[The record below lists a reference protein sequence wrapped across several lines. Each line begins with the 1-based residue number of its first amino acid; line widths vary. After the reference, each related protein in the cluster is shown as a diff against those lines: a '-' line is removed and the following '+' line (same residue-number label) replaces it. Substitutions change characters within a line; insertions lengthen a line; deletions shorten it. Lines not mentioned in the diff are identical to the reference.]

1 MYPSGPNA
9 SQRQFHEA
17 VLSHMWTA
25 FFGGVRCGK
34 TRAMCEQ
41 LFYFLDVTPGAKAF
55 IFRKYEEDLDATVM
69 RTWYEVLPPGKIQR
83 MRQRRKE
90 CYLTNGS
97 TITFKGLYTRNGRT
111 QKIGSMDAAFI
122 GIEEA
127 DEITQE
133 DFGFIKARLSQ
144 AAIPAATRRGML
156 VANPPTTANWMYKQF
171 IETPLPGHTAI
182 RGKTQDNVENVGQE
196 YIDDLK
202 RTYPPAWIQRF
213 LEGEFGFSIKG
224 TPVIQGF
231 DPSLHIQAKGVN
243 PLLPLVRGWDFGF
256 FRPAT
261 VFLQFDGTRWHWLD
275 TLLGTN
281 VHLRQWIPTCLQ
293 RSVELLPGAF
303 THALDAC
310 DHAGHQR
317 RDNAE
322 KTSVEI
328 LNDYGIYPVSQP
340 TESIY
345 RAIDAVQA
353 AVTQGHLTVAPSNRL
368 GIECLMGGWQLD
380 QGQGQDGASD
390 RWKPLREDI
399 FIHCADALSY
409 CFLNQA
415 SLEPQEASAPE
426 GSLGW
431 WGQAWKAAQAL
442 KELPGNGE
450 FSTGELLR
458 ALR

>member
-1 MYPSGPNA
+1 M
-9 SQRQFHEA
+9 
-17 VLSHMWTA
+17 
-25 FFGGVRCGK
+25 
-34 TRAMCEQ
+34 
-41 LFYFLDVTPGAKAF
+41 FYFLDTEPNTKGF

-69 RTWYEVLPPGKIQR
+69 RTWYEVLPNAKIKR
-83 MRQRRKE
+83 LRLRRKE

-97 TITFKGLYTRNGRT
+97 SLTFKGLYTRNGRT

-122 GIEEA
+122 GVEEA
-127 DEITQE
+127 DEITRE
-133 DFGFIKARLSQ
+133 DFGFIKARLCQ
-144 AAIPAATRRGML
+144 TCVPAAKRRGML
-156 VANPPTTANWMYKQF
+156 VANPPTTSSWMYQMF
-171 IETPLPGHTAI
+171 LEAPLQGHTAI
-182 RGKTQDNVENVGQE
+182 RGKTQDNVEHVGQE
-196 YIDDLK
+196 YIDDLR

-224 TPVIQGF
+224 TPVIQGVAP
-231 DPSLHIQAKGVN
+231 DKHIVPRGVN
-243 PLLPLVRGWDFGF
+243 AFLPLVRGWDFGF

-261 VFLQFDGTRWHWLD
+261 VLLQYDGTRWHWLD

-281 VHLRQWIPTCLQ
+281 VHLRQWIPEVLK
-293 RSVELLPGAF
+293 RSVELLPGA
-303 THALDAC
+303 HVAVLDAC

-322 KTSVEI
+322 KTSIEI

-345 RAIDAVQA
+345 RAIDAIQS
-353 AVTQGHLTVAPSNRL
+353 AVTNGFLTLEPSNRL

-380 QGQGQDGASD
+380 QGQGQDGATD
-390 RWKPLREDI
+390 RIKPLRDEV
-399 FIHCADALSY
+399 FQHCADALSY

-415 SLEPQEASAPE
+415 LLTPDELDTPQPE

-431 WGQAWKAAQAL
+431 WGASLEAARRLGA
-442 KELPGNGE
+442 LPGNTQ
-450 FSTGELLR
+450 FSDSELLR